1 MKRTIGV
8 IALTLICTLSLAAS
22 PLTANQIMTRVID
35 TQKSDSAA
43 LDLKLTLIESSGTQR
58 ERRIQ
63 TLTKSSGNKTSSL
76 TVFLSPESVRNTRF
90 LTSEVEGGATE
101 QYIYL
106 PALRRVK
113 RIGASE
119 ESGSFMGSDFSYA
132 DMAST
137 TYDTDQAT
145 HTTIGEDATSYTV
158 ESVPFKKTTYGK
170 LVATV
175 EKETFL
181 PLKIAF
187 YDLDQR
193 TLLKTLVTEETGV
206 IDGRPI
212 TKVMV
217 MTTLATGHATRLE
230 IVQARYDMPL
240 SDNYFTLKFLETG
253 RL

>member
-1 MKRTIGV
+1 MKRT
-8 IALTLICTLSLAAS
+8 LLSLVLILAISATLFAATMS
-22 PLTANQIMTRVID
+22 ADQIMSRVID
-35 TQKSDSAA
+35 TQKADSAA

-63 TLTKSSGNKTSSL
+63 SLSKTIEGKTSTL

-90 LTSEVEGGATE
+90 LTTEFDGGESE

-119 ESGSFMGSDFSYA
+119 EGGSFMGSDFSYA

-145 HTTIGEDATSYTV
+145 HTLLTEDARSYTV
-158 ESVPFKKTTYGK
+158 ESIPFKKTTYGK
-170 LVATV
+170 LVATI
-175 EKETFL
+175 EKRTFL
-181 PLKIAF
+181 PLRIEF
-187 YDLDQR
+187 YDLDAK
-193 TLLKTLVTEETGV
+193 TLLKTLVTEQTDVVGT
-206 IDGRPI
+206 RPI

-217 MTTLATGHATRLE
+217 MTTVATGHATRLE
-230 IVQARYDMPL
+230 ILQARYDIPI
-240 SDNYFTLKFLETG
+240 SDNYFTLRFLETG
-253 RL
+253 R